1 MVTLRQSNNQLPL
14 KLGFWDVSRA
24 HFYGVA
30 RRRIFARLP
39 EEDAEDGMCALFL
52 KGWYGTQDASAI
64 WQDDYAE
71 LLKENGYATG
81 TSNAAVFYS
90 KDSDAR
96 ALVHGDDFAVLGD
109 RIALERMDKLLK
121 GRYSCKKMYTL
132 GDEDGDDTEA
142 VFLNRRISLEKE
154 PSGRI
159 VIHYQPDAR
168 HAQEIVKDLGL
179 TSTSRRPTATAVK
192 KKHEEL
198 SRILDAKPLDADKA
212 SKYRSVTMRAAYLA
226 QDRPDIAEAAKS
238 LAQGMSK
245 PTEEH
250 WSDLKRLGR
259 YIAARPQASWKFEEQ
274 KALNKIT
281 ATVDSDFAGD
291 LASRKSTTGLILRL
305 GRHVVKTT
313 SNLQSTISLSSGESE
328 YYGLVKAA
336 AAALGLQA
344 LLKDWGFDTK
354 ITLESDSSAARSFA
368 SRRGL
373 GRLRHVQTRFLW
385 LQERIKH
392 EHLALRA
399 VAGVNNYADVL
410 TKVTS
415 VSRMDEVLGKLNFAS
430 YHGAPS
436 NGETR

>member
-1 MVTLRQSNNQLPL
+1 
-14 KLGFWDVSRA
+14 
-24 HFYGVA
+24 
-30 RRRIFARLP
+30 
-39 EEDAEDGMCALFL
+39 MCALFL

-81 TSNAAVFYS
+81 TSNAAAFYS

-168 HAQEIVKDLGL
+168 HED
-179 TSTSRRPTATAVK
+179 
-192 KKHEEL
+192 L

-274 KALNKIT
+274 KALNKN
-281 ATVDSDFAGD
+281 GD
-291 LASRKSTTGLILRL
+291 CRQRLR
-305 GRHVVKTT
+305 RR
-313 SNLQSTISLSSGESE
+313 SGE
-328 YYGLVKAA
+328 
-336 AAALGLQA
+336 
-344 LLKDWGFDTK
+344 
-354 ITLESDSSAARSFA
+354 
-368 SRRGL
+368 
-373 GRLRHVQTRFLW
+373 
-385 LQERIKH
+385 QEKH
-392 EHLALRA
+392 HR
-399 VAGVNNYADVL
+399 VD
-410 TKVTS
+410 
-415 VSRMDEVLGKLNFAS
+415 
-430 YHGAPS
+430 P
-436 NGETR
+436 